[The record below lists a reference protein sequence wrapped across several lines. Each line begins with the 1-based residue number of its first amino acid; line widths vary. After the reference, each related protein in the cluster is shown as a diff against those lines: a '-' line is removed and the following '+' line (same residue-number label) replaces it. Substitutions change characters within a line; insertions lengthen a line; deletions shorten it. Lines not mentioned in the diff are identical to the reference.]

1 MTRTSISI
9 SVDAPIEKVFA
20 AVADV
25 DTFPNRAEAIIHV
38 ELLSEQRSGV
48 GTRFRET
55 RTIKGRE
62 SQTELEVT
70 EYVENKCIRL
80 VADQGGTIWDTIFVV
95 ERLDSETR
103 LDLTMDAKPYSL
115 AAKLTTP
122 LIKGMVAKFI
132 RKDMEDLKAWCET
145 DG

>member
-9 SVDAPIEKVFA
+9 SVRAPVEKVFA
-20 AVADV
+20 AVSDV
-25 DTFPNRAEAIIHV
+25 ETFPQRAEAITQV
-38 ELLSEQRSGV
+38 EFLSEQQSGV

-55 RTIKGRE
+55 RMMKGRE

-70 EYVENKCIRL
+70 EYIENDRIRM

-95 ERLDSETR
+95 EQTDSETR
-103 LDLTMDAKPYSL
+103 LDMTMDAKPYKL

-122 LIKGMVAKFI
+122 LIKGMIAKFI
-132 RKDMEDLKAWCET
+132 QKDMDDLKAWCEH